1 MSGNGIAGTTGL
13 LNAGAVIPGLLSGF
27 QGVGG
32 IIKESI
38 AGSGIGQYFSGVM
51 SSLGNLGN
59 TAIGGSL
66 LGGLKATGSTIG
78 EILGNIA
85 GPEGLGLTDL
95 VSGAAGMARNA
106 GGWVAGNKAQWALL
120 AEWSTPLRRRQSA
133 E

>member
-1 MSGNGIAGTTGL
+1 
-13 LNAGAVIPGLLSGF
+13 
-27 QGVGG
+27 
-32 IIKESI
+32 
-38 AGSGIGQYFSGVM
+38 M

-59 TAIGGSL
+59 TAIGGSI

-106 GGWVAGNKAQWALL
+106 GGWVAGKAGGL
-120 AEWSTPLRRRQSA
+120 AQEARRHSGLVERV
-133 E
+133 